1 MKIIHTSDLHVDS
14 PLTAH
19 LPADKVRE
27 RRAELFAALSSTV
40 DEAMR
45 LGVRTVIIAGDLFD
59 SDKITK
65 TARRRTLALI
75 AAAKDISFFY
85 LPGNHEEGALLAGE
99 EELPRNLL
107 VFGEEWTYFSSGDTV
122 IVGRSSTAPDMFD
135 TLSLE
140 RSKTN
145 VVVLHGELRD
155 RSDFGGVIGRRD
167 AAGKGIDYLA
177 LGHYH
182 SYSCERIDDRC
193 VAVYPGTPEGR
204 GFDETGAKGF
214 VLVED
219 AIAGLSHRFIPRAK
233 RLLHEIRADVSGAS
247 DLYTIEKRAESALEG
262 IPSSDLVRL
271 VLTGSRRVGSSPDT
285 AALAARLADR
295 YYFFEV
301 KDETRLLI
309 SASDYE
315 HDLSL
320 KGEFIRMVMRDE
332 SISEKKK
339 EDVISCGLAA
349 LLGEVQ
355 L

>member
-1 MKIIHTSDLHVDS
+1 MKIIHTSDIHVDS

-27 RRAELFAALSSTV
+27 RRAELFAVLSSTV
-40 DEAMR
+40 DEAKR
-45 LGVRTVIIAGDLFD
+45 LGVRIIIIAGDLFD

-75 AAAKDISFFY
+75 SASKEISFFY
-85 LPGNHEEGALLAGE
+85 LPGNHEEGALLSGE
-99 EELPRNLL
+99 EDLPQNLF

-122 IVGRSSTAPDMFD
+122 IAGRRSTSPDMFD
-135 TLSLE
+135 LLSLPTDT
-140 RSKTN
+140 TN

-155 RSDFGGVIGRRD
+155 RSDFDGVIGRRD
-167 AAGKGIDYLA
+167 AAGRGIDYLA

-182 SYSCERIDDRC
+182 TYSSERIDGRC
-193 VAVYPGTPEGR
+193 TAVYPGTPEGR
-204 GFDETGAKGF
+204 GFDETGKKGF
-214 VLVED
+214 VLIEKSS
-219 AIAGLSHRFIPRAK
+219 GTLTHRFVPRAK
-233 RLLHEIRADVSGAS
+233 RILHEIRADISELS
-247 DLYTIEKRAESALEG
+247 DLYAIEKRAETALADVRRE
-262 IPSSDLVRL
+262 DLVRL
-271 VLTGSRRVGSSPDT
+271 TLVGARKVGFNPDT
-285 AALAARLADR
+285 AALAARFSDR

-309 SASDYE
+309 KASDYE

-320 KGEFIRMVMRDE
+320 KGEFIRMVMRDDTM
-332 SISEKKK
+332 SDKKK

-349 LLGEVQ
+349 LFGEVE